1 MGAGPV
7 PVPKEV
13 LLAQLK
19 VINHLGESMNAVV
32 DEIKLMGQ
40 YLFQTKSETIF
51 GIAGPAS
58 AGMEMAVSNLLW
70 PGRKVLVLNLGTFS
84 HRFAEMSLGV
94 GAEVKEISPRELSSF
109 HVFEIK
115 KELEENKFDVLTIVH
130 GETSCGMKNI
140 HLEEI
145 TKLAHSYGV
154 LTIVDGVTT
163 ISTMPFLMDE
173 WKIDVTFTAGQKG
186 LSAIPGVSL
195 IAFSERAFEVIQ
207 KRNNPMPHWCLDA
220 RRAYKFWVNHEYHY
234 TAPVTGLLSMHEAL
248 RLICQESLDKRFKR
262 HQNHSELLQ
271 KSLDIMGFELYAPKE
286 YRLNSVLAVKNFPE
300 VSVRDLL
307 KIMRNEHHVE
317 ISGAFGLDIFRI
329 GQMGEQCRPY
339 NVRRVL
345 EALGLSMRTLG
356 KNVDQK
362 SALEFFDSA
371 ICPVN
376 TERFVS

>member
-1 MGAGPV
+1 
-7 PVPKEV
+7 
-13 LLAQLK
+13 
-19 VINHLGESMNAVV
+19 
-32 DEIKLMGQ
+32 
-40 YLFQTKSETIF
+40 
-51 GIAGPAS
+51 
-58 AGMEMAVSNLLW
+58 MAVSNLLW

-94 GAEVKEISPRELSSF
+94 GAEVKEIFPRELSSF

-115 KELEENKFDVLTIVH
+115 KEFEENKFDVLTIVH

-186 LSAIPGVSL
+186 ISAIPGVSL

-207 KRNNPMPHWCLDA
+207 KRSAPMPHWCLDA

-234 TAPVTGLLSMHEAL
+234 TAPVTGLLSMYEAL
-248 RLICQESLDKRFKR
+248 RLICQETLEERFKR
-262 HQNHSELLQ
+262 HQIHSELLQ
-271 KSLDIMGFELYAPKE
+271 KSLEIMGFELYAPKE
-286 YRLNSVLAVKNFPE
+286 FRLNSVVAVKNLKD
-300 VSVRDLL
+300 VSGKDLL
-307 KIMRNEHHVE
+307 KMMRTQHQVE

-329 GQMGEQCRPY
+329 GQMGEQCRSQ

-345 EALGLSMRTLG
+345 KALGESMHELG
-356 KNVDQK
+356 KNLDHE
-362 SALEFFDSA
+362 SALDFFDSA

-376 TERFVS
+376 THRFVS